1 MSQHSFWAERL
12 FVNKQLSIHIYEK
25 DGKLAECV
33 GIKECDEDP
42 FLSDPSLY
50 ERIREKQRIKGE
62 PVVITDD
69 GWVAYIA
76 FEDRNGR
83 IGAFRDRL
91 DYSDTERQNGRRKLH
106 LTNEI
111 GKLAE
116 DGLKQMEYMVAV
128 GLTLASRAAIEGG
141 VSPSQAYAVSD
152 VFFQKLEKCRTQV
165 EMFKLHAE
173 IERVYVA
180 MVHQQKK
187 RKRVLAAWNSVRII

>member
-83 IGAFRDRL
+83 IGAFRDRP
-91 DYSDTERQNGRRKLH
+91 DYSDTEGQNGRRKLH

-116 DGLKQMEYMVAV
+116 DGLKQMEYMLSVMSFFRNWKSA
-128 GLTLASRAAIEGG
+128 GCRWKCLTISSKNSPILLGG
-141 VSPSQAYAVSD
+141 WDELQ
-152 VFFQKLEKCRTQV
+152 
-165 EMFKLHAE
+165 
-173 IERVYVA
+173 
-180 MVHQQKK
+180 
-187 RKRVLAAWNSVRII
+187 